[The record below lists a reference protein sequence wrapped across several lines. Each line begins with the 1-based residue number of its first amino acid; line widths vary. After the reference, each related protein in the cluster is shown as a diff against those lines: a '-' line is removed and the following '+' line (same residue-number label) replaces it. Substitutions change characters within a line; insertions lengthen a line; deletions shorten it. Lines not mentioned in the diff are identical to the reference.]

1 MKTVTAPPAA
11 PGPDRQAGAQRPA
24 SPSSFSFRS
33 SITRR
38 LVCMFILLGTLVF
51 AASGVWLY
59 RYLERTLLEQ
69 ISGELEFRH
78 SLLDPLLAAS
88 GTPDQWLAVR
98 RKLEDL
104 GGRDSRTRYWVLSD
118 TPAYTFGS
126 GPAQPEWLG
135 KPEGISVIPN
145 LTGGRAWVIF
155 TRLIPAHGE
164 RPAIRFVTVSDC
176 TPYFQTLGKFRQSM
190 VLTYLVGVLLIAL
203 LAYGIARFGLAPLR
217 RLSAQARQLP
227 VGNFSQR
234 LDVPALPAELCEL
247 ATAFNGALARQ
258 EAAWQQLEAFN
269 ANVAHELRTPL
280 GNLMGQTQVMLA
292 QRRSVEELENLLE
305 SNIEEIERLTGIV
318 NDMLFLSCAGSGQRA
333 ADLSD
338 VSLRE
343 EALKT
348 VEYLEP
354 VFADHQVDVRVSGD
368 ARASI
373 DRRLFHRALGNL
385 LQNAARHAVPGSCLE
400 VLLNR
405 QAGVVTAAVANA
417 GAAIAPDIEA
427 RLFERFYRADSSRAQ
442 SDMHHGLGLSIVAA
456 VARMHGGSASVRREQ
471 GRNVFVF
478 TMQDGA
484 AAAAQ

>member
-1 MKTVTAPPAA
+1 MSRAMPLPSAA
-11 PGPDRQAGAQRPA
+11 PVRDENAAQAQAAMRPRH
-24 SPSSFSFRS
+24 RS

-59 RYLERTLLEQ
+59 QYLERTLLEQ

-88 GTPDQWLAVR
+88 GTPEQWATVR
-98 RKLEDL
+98 RKLGDL
-104 GGRDSRTRYWVLSD
+104 GGRDSRTRYWVLGEN
-118 TPAYTFGS
+118 PAYTFGS

-135 KPEGISVIPN
+135 KPEGISIIPN
-145 LTGGRAWVIF
+145 LSGGRAWVIF
-155 TRLIPAHGE
+155 TRLLPAHGE

-190 VLTYLVGVLLIAL
+190 VLTYLVGLVLIAL

-217 RLSAQARQLP
+217 RLSAQARNLP
-227 VGNFSQR
+227 VGSFSQR

-292 QRRSVEELENLLE
+292 QRRSVEELENLLG

-333 ADLSD
+333 ADLSR
-338 VSLRE
+338 VSLRA

-348 VEYLEP
+348 IDYLEP
-354 VFADHQVDVRVSGD
+354 VFADYDVDVVVSGD
-368 ARASI
+368 TEASI

-385 LQNAARHAVPGSCLE
+385 LQNGARHAEPGSSLE
-400 VLLNR
+400 VLLSR
-405 QAGVVTAAVANA
+405 EGSDVVAAVANV
-417 GAAIAPDIEA
+417 GEQIPPEVEQ

-456 VARMHGGSASVRREQ
+456 VARMHGGTASARREQ
-471 GRNVFVF
+471 GRNIFVF
-478 TMQDGA
+478 TMQAGI
-484 AAAAQ
+484 